1 MFSIS
6 LFFLGILLIIFI
18 IKKISGSTIT
28 KITENLYLSDYYSSL
43 EYDKLHELGI
53 KQILTIGK
61 ELPPHKANYFKR
73 KHIYLSDISCENI
86 SKYFNETYDFIE
98 HDVTLVHCF
107 AGISRSSTIV
117 IAYLMKKYRM
127 TYDQAYTYVKNKRPI
142 IMPNN
147 GFINQLLHYEEDL
160 YNSYM

>member
-6 LFFLGILLIIFI
+6 LFFLGILLLIFA
-18 IKKISGSTIT
+18 IKKNSGSTIT

-61 ELPPHKANYFKR
+61 ELPPHKAKYFKR
-73 KHIYLSDISCENI
+73 KHIYLSDIPCENI
-86 SKYFNETYDFIE
+86 SKYFNETYNFIE
-98 HDVTLVHCF
+98 QDITLVHCF

-117 IAYLMKKYRM
+117 IAYLMKKYKI
-127 TYDQAYTYVKNKRPI
+127 TYNQAYEYVKNKRPI

-147 GFINQLLHYEEDL
+147 GFTNQLLHYEEEL
-160 YNSYM
+160 YKPYI